1 MRLCVNE
8 LEQVGLGLVSKGKK
22 KPIVDMETWLF
33 FLIGDEDCKMFEFSL
48 VVKELMKQEKTLRTN
63 DNEKESGV
71 EQTAMTFLDSHACLI
86 SSCKAK
92 RH

>member
-22 KPIVDMETWLF
+22 KPIVDMETWFF

-48 VVKELMKQEKTLRTN
+48 VINELVR
-63 DNEKESGV
+63 
-71 EQTAMTFLDSHACLI
+71 F
-86 SSCKAK
+86 
-92 RH
+92 